1 MLTLGERTMLRAKI
15 REVQETVEDLRACL
29 RSGDHITMEE
39 ATRRSIAARNAIA
52 ELKRYME
59 DDLS

>member
-29 RSGDHITMEE
+29 RNGEHISMEE
-39 ATRRSIAARNAIA
+39 ATRRSIAARNATA